1 MNKELY
7 KQVGDLARK
16 WKHYPNEY
24 NPADPDNRRILVEK
38 NMKLAINIAL
48 KYRNLGVEEDDLVG
62 AALLG
67 LSVAYE
73 KYNPD
78 QAALKNRLLAAINDS
93 TTPDDFVQ
101 IMAENMSY
109 GTDVCKLF
117 ESGIPETPGEMV
129 TWVSRNIRPAKFTS
143 VAAMWVRAYVLA
155 ELDKYGTPVRVPES
169 ARGEAAFE
177 RIDDDLPGF
186 DRKQVAPSDEET
198 EEREE
203 AWERLWTGVPCECRR
218 VVEQRYGI
226 GVDAAMTL
234 REIAAYWGRDIGWV
248 KRALTDCVEG
258 LRDNARRYG
267 LQMPVMI

>member
-7 KQVGDLARK
+7 RQVGDLARK

-24 NPADPDNRRILVEK
+24 NPADPDNRRILTEK
-38 NMKLAINIAL
+38 NMKLALNIAL
-48 KYRNLGVEEDDLVG
+48 KYRNLGVEEDDLIG

-78 QAALKNRLLAAINDS
+78 QAALRNRLLSAITDA
-93 TTPDDFVQ
+93 TTADDFFQ
-101 IMAENMSY
+101 IVAENMSY

-117 ESGIPETPGEMV
+117 ESGIPETPHEMV
-129 TWVSRNIRPAKFTS
+129 AWVGRNIRPAKFTS

-169 ARGEAAFE
+169 SRGEAAFE

-186 DRKQVAPSDEET
+186 DRKQVAPSEEET

-234 REIAAYWGRDIGWV
+234 REIAAYWHRDIGWV
-248 KRALTDCVEG
+248 KRALCDCIEG
-258 LRDNARRYG
+258 LADNARRYG
-267 LQMPVMI
+267 LRMPAML